1 MWWNDTICSQLLR
14 NLATIARKNENIQNQ
29 RKCWVRSIFS
39 AERRLLQG
47 ASDNLVKEMLVEDI
61 EKYIDY
67 FGMPSQLFKTLLTLV
82 QPIIIKKYVV
92 RESISP
98 EMRLLITLI
107 IQSRTLYSRLVK
119 PFTDN
124 TIYHIFFAKTN

>member
-1 MWWNDTICSQLLR
+1 
-14 NLATIARKNENIQNQ
+14 
-29 RKCWVRSIFS
+29 
-39 AERRLLQG
+39 
-47 ASDNLVKEMLVEDI
+47 MLVEDI

-67 FGMPSQLFKTLLTLV
+67 FRMPSQLFKTLLTLV

-107 IQSRTLYSRLVK
+107 IQSKTYSRLVK